1 MRCPSCN
8 SQNPDTHRFCG
19 SCGASLAVTC
29 KSCGFENAPDSLFCG
44 QCGRK
49 LHEVPGGPDDKS
61 VPESDAER
69 RHLTVLFCDLA
80 ESTRLSRLLD
90 PEDLRHLNIAYQ
102 KRCEEIIKRF
112 DGYVARFM
120 GDGVL
125 AYFGYPHAHED
136 DVERAIRAGLSLI
149 DAMGDLGRAVSLD
162 QPLAA
167 RVGIATGVVV
177 VGDPVGEGASQE
189 MAVVGETPNLAA
201 RLQAA
206 ASPNTVLVSNEVRRL
221 AEGRFEFEDLGLKPL
236 KGFDDD
242 PSVWRVLGDIETVS
256 RFEATHRQEL
266 TPMVGREQELSLLT
280 DCLVKAKR
288 GEGQTALIC
297 GEPGI
302 GKSRLLEA
310 LCQHNLAADCFMRRL
325 QCSPLHMNSAF
336 YPVVV
341 CLTHTAGIDR
351 ADNDR
356 EKLDKLD
363 AFLVRAGL
371 STDEAERAENVSVLA
386 HLLGVTPDDRFPG
399 LELGERELKRRT
411 LELLSSLMLQGAKG
425 GCSLVIV
432 EDVHWADPTTL
443 ELLDWVVDLA
453 PDHKC
458 MTLLTY
464 RPEFQAGWVGQA
476 HVTLLTLSRMNARNC
491 ATLIGNVARETDLPP
506 DVLSQI
512 AEKTDG
518 IPLFVEEL
526 TKAVMESGLAG
537 AEFKDHPLRH
547 GQSPLAIPDT
557 LQDSLMARLDR
568 LEPAKEVLHIGATIG
583 REFSH
588 DLMVA
593 VAGQSDADLQRS
605 LDKLLESQLVFRRGR
620 APDAVYIFKHALVR
634 DIAYESILTSK
645 RRLLHARVAHAL
657 EQDFPEVVQ
666 SDAALLAH
674 HHQAAGANEKA
685 FGYWRLAGNQAMAAL
700 GTEEAVTHYRNAV
713 DLLDQLP
720 DSEDKVDQE
729 LELRVALAKT
739 YRLLDRY
746 HEAHEVLQV
755 AEEVAAA
762 HDRKDHLATI
772 HHCRGNIYF
781 PQGRLDD
788 CMAQHQKALSYALEI
803 GSPQHEAQALSG
815 LGDSYYLCCRMR
827 TAEDYFAKCV
837 AICEAEQLPRIEAAN
852 RMMLAWTAIFAG
864 DIGLAIERSKKAVEF
879 SRMHKHKRA
888 EMIARQ
894 ALCGAYF
901 DHGNFDDAVG
911 EADIVFEISRQLGA
925 GRFLAFAHYQ
935 KACAVV
941 WLGDKTAAEELI
953 DDGLSESRASSHTFS
968 GPCLLGFK
976 GCLLPP
982 GEARKALWDEADA
995 MLAAGCPGHN
1005 HLRFYRD
1012 AIDQS
1017 VLDGDWDSVDVFCDK
1032 LEKVTREEPLSWS
1045 EFAIA
1050 RGRLLARLGR
1060 GERSDALRTDLEKLA
1075 EECERLGQ
1083 LRQLPSILNACATL
1097 K

>member
-1 MRCPSCN
+1 MAAV
-8 SQNPDTHRFCG
+8 CG
-19 SCGASLAVTC
+19 
-29 KSCGFENAPDSLFCG
+29 KCGFENPPDSRFCG
-44 QCGRK
+44 QCGQRLQEEK
-49 LHEVPGGPDDKS
+49 PPPPKAEPPDQ
-61 VPESDAER
+61 DAER

-80 ESTRLSRLLD
+80 NSTRLSRQLD
-90 PEDLRHLNIAYQ
+90 PEDLRDLNLAYQ
-102 KRCEEIIKRF
+102 KGCAEIIKRF
-112 DGYVARFM
+112 DGFTARFM

-136 DVERAIRAGLSLI
+136 DVERAIRAGLSLV
-149 DAMGDLGRAVSLD
+149 DAVADLGRAVQLEE
-162 QPLAA
+162 PLAV
-167 RVGIATGVVV
+167 RVGIATGMVV
-177 VGDPVGEGASQE
+177 VGDLVGEGAAQE
-189 MAVVGETPNLAA
+189 RAVVGEAPNLAA

-206 ASPNTVLVSNEVRRL
+206 ANPNTVLVSDEARRL
-221 AEGRFEFEDLGLKPL
+221 VEGRFDFEDLGPKAL
-236 KGFDDD
+236 KGFDND
-242 PSVWRVLGDIETVS
+242 PSVWRVMGDIETVS
-256 RFEATHRQEL
+256 RFEATHRQAL

-310 LCQHNLAADCFMRRL
+310 LCQHSLAADCSLRRL

-336 YPVVV
+336 YPVVT
-341 CLTHTAGIDR
+341 CLTHAAGIERGDDDR
-351 ADNDR
+351 A
-356 EKLDKLD
+356 KLDKLD
-363 AFLVRAGL
+363 AFLARSDGPNG
-371 STDEAERAENVSVLA
+371 EAERVEDVSILA

-411 LELLSSLMLQGAKG
+411 LELLSSLLLQGATG

-432 EDVHWADPTTL
+432 EDVHWVDPTTL

-458 MTLLTY
+458 MILLTY
-464 RPEFQAGWVGQA
+464 RPEFRAGWVGQA

-491 ATLIGNVARETDLPP
+491 TALIENVARETDLPP
-506 DVLSQI
+506 DVLTQI

-537 AEFKDHPLRH
+537 ADFKDHPLRH

-593 VAGQSDADLQRS
+593 VAGMSDAELQRS
-605 LDKLLESQLVFRRGR
+605 LDKLLESQLVFCRGR

-657 EQDFPEVVQ
+657 ERDFPELVQ
-666 SDAALLAH
+666 SDAALLAQH
-674 HHQAAGANEKA
+674 HEAAGDHEKA

-700 GTEEAVTHYRNAV
+700 GTEEAATHYRNAV
-713 DLLDQLP
+713 ALLDQLP
-720 DSEDKVDQE
+720 DGEGKVDQE

-746 HEAHEVLQV
+746 QQAHEVLQV
-755 AEEVAAA
+755 AEELAAA
-762 HDRKDHLATI
+762 QGRKDHLATI

-781 PQGRLDD
+781 PQGRIDD
-788 CMAQHQKALSYALEI
+788 CMEQHNKALSYALEI
-803 GSPQHEAQALSG
+803 GSPQYEAQALSG
-815 LGDSYYLCCRMR
+815 LGDSYYLRCRMR
-827 TAEDYFAKCV
+827 TAEDYFAKGV
-837 AICEAEQLPRIEAAN
+837 SICEAEQLPRIEAAN
-852 RMMLAWTAIFAG
+852 RMMLAWTAVFARAVT
-864 DIGLAIERSKKAVEF
+864 LAIERGEAAVAF
-879 SRMHKHKRA
+879 ARAHKHKRA

-901 DHGNFDDAVG
+901 DHGEFDDAIR
-911 EADIVFEISRQLGA
+911 EADLVFDISQQLGA

-935 KACAVV
+935 KAVV
-941 WLGDKTAAEELI
+941 IAWLGDVAGAEELI
-953 DDGLSESRASSHTFS
+953 DDGLSESRKSSHTFS

-982 GEARKALWDEADA
+982 GEDRKALWDEADA
-995 MLAAGCPGHN
+995 MLEAGCPGHN

-1017 VLDGDWDSVDVFCDK
+1017 VLDGDWDNADFYCDK
-1032 LEKVTREEPLSWS
+1032 LETVTRDEPLSWS
-1045 EFAIA
+1045 EFALA
-1050 RGRLLARLGR
+1050 RGRLLTRLGG
-1060 GERSDALRTDLEKLA
+1060 GERGDALHAELEALA
-1075 EECERLGQ
+1075 KECEALGQ
-1083 LRQLPSILNACATL
+1083 LRQLPSIRDACAAL
-1097 K
+1097 E